1 MHCQRTVFYGEV
13 NASLILLYLINRQS
27 CHHIETSHLICY
39 ANQLTSFYMM
49 ATLAVNELIT
59 RSALSIFLVVW
70 DLFMFRILEFQIQ
83 SF

>member
-1 MHCQRTVFYGEV
+1 
-13 NASLILLYLINRQS
+13 
-27 CHHIETSHLICY
+27 
-39 ANQLTSFYMM
+39 MM